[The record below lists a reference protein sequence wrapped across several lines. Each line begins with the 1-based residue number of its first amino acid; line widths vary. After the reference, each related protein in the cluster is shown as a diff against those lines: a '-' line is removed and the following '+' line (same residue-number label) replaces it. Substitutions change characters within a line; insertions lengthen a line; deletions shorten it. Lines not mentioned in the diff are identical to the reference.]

1 MNKRHWIS
9 GLAGLLLLII
19 SLWQIQSAGRGISST
34 TLPGSYPPITILTP
48 GEQAPSGRPVVLV
61 GHGFAASSVVMRG
74 FGLALAHAGYTA
86 VLWDFSGHGAN
97 PQPLSFDES
106 GSGLLQDAEMALDQV
121 SASGLLEQ
129 GSVAILGH
137 SMGSGVALD
146 FGVQHL
152 ETVATI
158 AVSPVPREVSQQ
170 LPRSLLMMAGALE
183 PRFAQNA
190 ETLLAEAGGPGGD
203 PASGSGRKLIIIP
216 GVEHISILFS
226 PTAHHSAVEW
236 LDAVFGVQP
245 GAAPYS
251 DRRIFWYL
259 SGIVAV
265 LLLSWASAPLVTDL
279 AGTRKAADKGA
290 TPRPLWRRLGAL
302 LAGVGGACLLLW
314 VAGAAGL
321 QLDDVFGLLIGGFI
335 LLWLAAAGVIAV
347 LLQGRFPARFS
358 RQQVIS
364 GLVIFAFL
372 WLGVGLLGQMV
383 WLHWLLIP
391 ARLVLWLLGSLLLL
405 PWFLA
410 VGEASIRAT
419 GLARAGWW
427 LAHSALL
434 VGGLLLALSINPALG
449 FLILILPLLPALVAL
464 HALAAAP
471 YQGSWA
477 FALSGAMFL
486 SWTILAV
493 FPRV

>member
-1 MNKRHWIS
+1 
-9 GLAGLLLLII
+9 
-19 SLWQIQSAGRGISST
+19 
-34 TLPGSYPPITILTP
+34 
-48 GEQAPSGRPVVLV
+48 
-61 GHGFAASSVVMRG
+61 MRG

-97 PQPLSFDES
+97 PQPLPADQS
-106 GSGLLQDAEMALDQV
+106 GSGLLQDAEMVLEQV
-121 SASGLLEQ
+121 QENGLLEQ
-129 GSVAILGH
+129 GGVAILGH

-146 FGVQHL
+146 FGVQHP
-152 ETVATI
+152 ETAATI
-158 AVSPVPREVSQQ
+158 AVSPVSREVSPQ
-170 LPRSLLMMAGALE
+170 LPRSLLLMAGALE

-226 PTAHHSAVEW
+226 PNAHHSAVEW
-236 LDAVFGVQP
+236 LDAAFGVQP

-259 SGIVAV
+259 GGIIAV
-265 LLLSWASAPLVTDL
+265 LLLSWSLAPLVTGL
-279 AGTRKAADKGA
+279 AGSSQAAEKVR
-290 TPRPLWRRLGAL
+290 TPRPLWQRLGAL
-302 LAGVGGACLLLW
+302 LAGVGAACLLLW

-347 LLQGRFPARFS
+347 LLQGGFPARLN
-358 RQQVIS
+358 RQQMIS
-364 GLVIFAFL
+364 GVVVFAFL

-410 VGEASIRAT
+410 VGEAAVRAT
-419 GLARAGWW
+419 GFARAGWW

-449 FLILILPLLPALVAL
+449 FLILILPLLPVLLAL

-471 YQGSWA
+471 YRGSWA
-477 FALSGAMFL
+477 FTLSGAMFL

-493 FPRV
+493 FPLVQA